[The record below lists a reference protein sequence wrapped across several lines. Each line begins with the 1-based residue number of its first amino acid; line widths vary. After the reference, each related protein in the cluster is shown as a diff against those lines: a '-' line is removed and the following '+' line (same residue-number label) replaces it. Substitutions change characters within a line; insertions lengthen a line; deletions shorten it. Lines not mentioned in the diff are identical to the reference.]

1 MRYITEDATGYLV
14 ENLALGIKKHFP
26 FESDADRPKA
36 LADAL
41 TFRHSSMGKET
52 AQELEDDRR
61 KRSPYLPH
69 VSSSG
74 GPISVSGVVVEI
86 SDRGGS
92 LLPRATFI
100 CLYRDEA
107 GKYRKKSFGIRKHG
121 FMGAFHMALT
131 ERAKYVNLSQE
142 QIESTPLPVLTDDQ
156 YRMLQRLGVD
166 IPKPVSN

>member
-107 GKYRKKSFGIRKHG
+107 GKYRKKSFGIRKH
-121 FMGAFHMALT
+121 
-131 ERAKYVNLSQE
+131 NLSQE